1 MTLML
6 GKIEGRMGRQRTRWL
21 DAITDSMDM
30 GLSKLQETVKDREA
44 WSAAVRGMTKN
55 RMRLQHKNP
64 NDEND
69 TDRCVGVGGGGRNVH
84 KKAKSPCC

>member
-1 MTLML
+1 M
-6 GKIEGRMGRQRTRWL
+6 
-21 DAITDSMDM
+21 DAITDSTDT

-44 WSAAVRGMTKN
+44 WRAAVRGMTKN

-69 TDRCVGVGGGGRNVH
+69 TDRCVGVGGEGAMSIKRLNLPVVDR
-84 KKAKSPCC
+84 ADVFLLLFP